1 MAQANVK
8 LTVDATNATRALQG
22 VQNKT
27 NRLQQAF
34 GGLRTAIAG
43 VGVTVLAKQAVQTA
57 SNFEKL
63 NVRLGLLTKAN
74 GTFAKSQQIA
84 ADAQK
89 AFGLS
94 ATEALEGITDITAR
108 LAPLGVGV
116 DDIKSTFFGFN
127 TAAKLAG
134 ASTIEA
140 SNAFRQL
147 AQALG
152 SGRLAGDEF
161 RSISE
166 QIPTLLQP
174 IAKELD
180 VPIGKL
186 KELAAEGQLTSDVV
200 LRALR
205 KIETDGAASLKELV
219 ANDPTQVFKDL
230 SNASEDLSRAV
241 GELLVPA
248 VIPAVKGLTELTKA
262 AVDFVNSPI
271 GKASL
276 IIGGIALAA
285 QGLPVLLTAVGV
297 ALTKVA
303 AAGGLAAIALNA
315 IPFVAIATGATLLTA
330 ALIKAND
337 KQKEFNKLIN
347 SGDEE
352 SVTDALE
359 NQKNKVKE
367 LEERYNGL
375 NAQQKKRSGNL
386 KKELDEAK
394 RVERM
399 LQGRANSLK
408 SDKKI
413 EEAQNNIVSTK
424 KKANAEATKLTDIQR
439 KHHEQIVAR
448 AVKERDEANAKQEA
462 FDKFMAK
469 QKQSGELLQ
478 AAIDGNTKEVELQ
491 HAINEAVA
499 IYGDEHRD
507 IITKILTENQGLKDQ
522 KTEIDKNAEAAEE
535 LKGKFAAMGQEIE
548 DGIVQNL
555 TDAVMG
561 TKTLAEAAINV
572 LDRMK
577 RKLVELAIQKAFAG
591 IGGPIGGFL
600 QTLFPRANGGQVSA
614 NQPYMVGERGR
625 EMFVP
630 STSGKIIPNNQLGGG
645 TTNVINVSV
654 DASGTEAQGD
664 EATSSQ
670 LGKLIGLAV
679 QQELVKQTRAGGL
692 LSRG

>member
-1 MAQANVK
+1 MAQSIVT
-8 LTVDATNATRALQG
+8 LRVDTTNATAALQG

-27 NRLQQAF
+27 NKLEKAF

-43 VGVTVLAKQAVQTA
+43 IGVTVLAKQAVQTA

-186 KELAAEGQLTSDVV
+186 KELAADGELTSDVV

-271 GKASL
+271 GQASL

-285 QGLPVLLTAVGV
+285 QGLPVLLTAVSVG
-297 ALTKVA
+297 LTKVA
-303 AAGGLAAIALNA
+303 TAGGLAAVALNA
-315 IPFVAIATGATLLTA
+315 IPFVAIATGLGLITTQ
-330 ALIKAND
+330 LIKQANAQRD
-337 KQKEFNKLIN
+337 LNKLIAEGSKLQVSSAIQDLGIQAATEIAN
-347 SGDEE
+347 INRAEE
-352 SVTDALE
+352 SGNKRAKQAAEQRLAIIMKQLRPLEKRFDTIVAEEAAANKIVKTKNEQKLTEEGINKILTDNLE
-359 NQKNKVKE
+359 K
-367 LEERYNGL
+367 
-375 NAQQKKRSGNL
+375 
-386 KKELDEAK
+386 
-394 RVERM
+394 
-399 LQGRANSLK
+399 LQA
-408 SDKKI
+408 I
-413 EEAQNNIVSTK
+413 EEAEMNLVDK
-424 KKANAEATKLTDIQR
+424 KGSIIDKLSR
-439 KHHEQIVAR
+439 
-448 AVKERDEANAKQEA
+448 ERELLNAKLNGNYEEVRLKQE
-462 FDKFMAK
+462 
-469 QKQSGELLQ
+469 
-478 AAIDGNTKEVELQ
+478 IDRLVEST
-491 HAINEAVA
+491 
-499 IYGDEHRD
+499 DEGMRD
-507 IITKILTENQGLKDQ
+507 IITKYLEGNSELQ
-522 KTEIDKNAEAAEE
+522 KQVDLLDDAGDSADK
-535 LKGKFAAMGQEIE
+535 LKGKFAEITE
-548 DGIVQNL
+548 ELGSGIVQNL

-561 TKTLAEAAINV
+561 TQTLAQAAINV
-572 LDRMK
+572 LEKMR
-577 RKLVELAIQKAFAG
+577 RKLIEVAIQKSLAG
-591 IGGPIGGFL
+591 IAGSIGGPIGTFL
-600 QTLFPRANGGQVSA
+600 QSVFPRANGGRVSA

-630 STSGKIIPNNQLGGG
+630 TTSGTIVPNNQLGGG
-645 TTNVINVSV
+645 TTNVINVKV
-654 DASGTEAQGD
+654 DASGTQAEGD
-664 EATSSQ
+664 EASSSQ

-679 QQELVKQTRAGGL
+679 QQELVKQSRAGGL
-692 LSRG
+692 LSRA

>member
-1 MAQANVK
+1 VAQANVK

-271 GKASL
+271 GQASL
-276 IIGGIALAA
+276 IFSGIAFAA
-285 QGLPVLLTAVGV
+285 KGLPVLFTAISIGLQKI
-297 ALTKVA
+297 AY
-303 AAGGLAAIALNA
+303 AGGLATIALNA

-330 ALIKAND
+330 ALIKANN
-337 KQKEFNKLIN
+337 KQKEFNNLVN
-347 SGDEE
+347 AGDEQ

-359 NQKNKVKE
+359 NQKIKVKE
-367 LEERYNGL
+367 LQDRYDGL

-399 LQGRANSLK
+399 LQGRANSLE

-413 EEAQNNIVSTK
+413 EEAQNKIVALKKKDLEVTRLTKEEREKHKKIAKDEADRIKKEEERK
-424 KKANAEATKLTDIQR
+424 KKAFADFIT
-439 KHHEQIVAR
+439 
-448 AVKERDEANAKQEA
+448 KQE
-462 FDKFMAK
+462 
-469 QKQSGELLQ
+469 QSGELLQ

-491 HAINEAVA
+491 HAINNAVA
-499 IYGDEHRD
+499 IHGEHKRQE
-507 IITKILTENQGLKDQ
+507 ITDILTANQGLKDQ
-522 KTEIDKNAEAAEE
+522 KTEIDKNAEAAEALE
-535 LKGKFAAMGQEIE
+535 GKFAQIGQEIE

-561 TKTLAEAAINV
+561 TQTLAEAAIKV

-577 RKLVELAIQKAFAG
+577 RKLVELAIQKALAG
-591 IGGPIGGFL
+591 IGGPVGGFL
-600 QTLFPRANGGQVSA
+600 STVFGRANGGRVSA

-625 EMFVP
+625 EVFVP
-630 STSGKIIPNNQLGGG
+630 TTSGTIVPNNQLGGG
-645 TTNVINVSV
+645 NTNIINVSV
-654 DASGTEAQGD
+654 DASGTQAEGD

-679 QQELVKQTRAGGL
+679 QQELVKQSRAGGL
-692 LSRG
+692 LSRA

>member
-1 MAQANVK
+1 MAQSIVT
-8 LTVDATNATRALQG
+8 LRVDTTNATAALQG

-27 NRLQQAF
+27 NKLEKAF

-271 GKASL
+271 GKASF

-303 AAGGLAAIALNA
+303 AAGGLVAIALNA
-315 IPFVAIATGATLLTA
+315 IPFVALATGATLLTA
-330 ALIKAND
+330 KIIETNEAKKKFDKLFNEGGEQEVTQALRDQAKVIGEL
-337 KQKEFNKLIN
+337 QNKL
-347 SGDEE
+347 S
-352 SVTDALE
+352 S
-359 NQKNKVKE
+359 
-367 LEERYNGL
+367 
-375 NAQQKKRSGNL
+375 
-386 KKELDEAK
+386 AK
-394 RVERM
+394 
-399 LQGRANSLK
+399 GR
-408 SDKKI
+408 DKKI
-413 EEAQNNIVSTK
+413 IQNKLKEAELDAKMLEGRLQTIQSDKLIEESANKIVSTK
-424 KKANAEATKLTDIQR
+424 KKVNAEATKLTDIQR
-439 KHHEQIVAR
+439 KHHEQIVAQ

-462 FDKFMAK
+462 FDKFMAT

-491 HAINEAVA
+491 HDINNAVA
-499 IYGDEHRD
+499 IHGEHNRQK
-507 IITKILTENQGLKDQ
+507 ITDILTANQGLKDQ

-577 RKLVELAIQKAFAG
+577 RKLIELAIQKAFAG

-600 QTLFPRANGGQVSA
+600 QSLFPRANGGQVSA

-645 TTNVINVSV
+645 VTNVINVSV

-679 QQELVKQTRAGGL
+679 QQELVKQSRAGGL
-692 LSRG
+692 LSKA